1 MCGFF
6 ATPQRGHTLRDGT
19 VIFIFA
25 ERRLR
30 LFILEVFFLGTA
42 TIFSVELGAT
52 WMCAQLAV

>member
-6 ATPQRGHTLRDGT
+6 AIPQFGHTLREGT
-19 VIFIFA
+19 LIFMFA
-25 ERRLR
+25 DRRLR